1 MNDHLEFLHLF
12 LRFAFAPYR
21 KKKHGKKKMSIV
33 EEDEEDSGITIKVK
47 FIHHQKKKYIYA
59 IHLFLHIIAPQ
70 ILSLG
75 VKRNLEQSL
84 EHPFSHDYCF
94 TQNRKYVILHSA
106 LTNYSISTKMWLF
119 YPKFYHFVVIL

>member
-47 FIHHQKKKYIYA
+47 LIHHEKKN
-59 IHLFLHIIAPQ
+59 L
-70 ILSLG
+70 
-75 VKRNLEQSL
+75 RNLY
-84 EHPFSHDYCF
+84 FFF
-94 TQNRKYVILHSA
+94 TLLH
-106 LTNYSISTKMWLF
+106 L
-119 YPKFYHFVVIL
+119 KFFL